1 MPDDGPIT
9 DLCGFNG
16 SLLAELPTID
26 APSATMP
33 HHTAEGPRLLDLRE
47 LDYIEKF
54 LCTLTPRL
62 DEQERRE
69 RHVASEHKR
78 RGKIKDE
85 LARMAELVGAGRCSQ
100 ARLLGMANE
109 SIEGLRRENE
119 RLREAVRQGLLGN
132 HKH

>member
-1 MPDDGPIT
+1 MADDGPIM
-9 DLCGFNG
+9 DLCGFND
-16 SLLAELPTID
+16 SLLADLSSID
-26 APSATMP
+26 APSTTVVHP
-33 HHTAEGPRLLDLRE
+33 TAEGPRLLDLRE

-62 DEQERRE
+62 DERERRE

-85 LARMAELVGAGRCSQ
+85 LARMAKLVGAGRCSQ
-100 ARLLGMANE
+100 ARLLSMANE

-119 RLREAVRQGLLGN
+119 RLKEVMKSISAN